1 MTLEF
6 AVIIL
11 QNKQDGTAN
20 ISRTPYATETE
31 AWKAFYRSCGNAV
44 DSENLT
50 DAVIIMNKAPGT
62 PFPLTSAITSARW
75 SSSIRKK
82 S

>member
-50 DAVIIMNKAPGT
+50 DAVIIMNKEGFTLDYKYFEHPAKSPAPENSGE
-62 PFPLTSAITSARW
+62 
-75 SSSIRKK
+75 
-82 S
+82 